1 MVGYQ
6 KTTVITVIV
15 TLKKSINSSKRLIYN
30 EIQHRFHVTQV
41 ISKPSKGTKGCIF
54 LL

>member
-15 TLKKSINSSKRLIYN
+15 RFKKSINSPKRLIYN
-30 EIQHRFHVTQV
+30 EMQHPYYATQV
-41 ISKPSKGTKGCIF
+41 MSKPS
-54 LL
+54 

>member
-15 TLKKSINSSKRLIYN
+15 RLKKSTNSPKRLIYN
-30 EIQHRFHVTQV
+30 EMQYPYYATQV
-41 ISKPSKGTKGCIF
+41 MSKPS
-54 LL
+54 

>member
-15 TLKKSINSSKRLIYN
+15 RLKKSINLPKRLIYN
-30 EIQHRFHVTQV
+30 EMQHPYYVT
-41 ISKPSKGTKGCIF
+41 
-54 LL
+54 

>member
-15 TLKKSINSSKRLIYN
+15 RLKKSINSPKRLIYN
-30 EIQHRFHVTQV
+30 EMQYPYYVTQV
-41 ISKPSKGTKGCIF
+41 VSKPS
-54 LL
+54 

>member
-15 TLKKSINSSKRLIYN
+15 SLKKSINSPKRLIYN
-30 EIQHRFHVTQV
+30 KMQHPYYVTQV
-41 ISKPSKGTKGCIF
+41 MSKPS
-54 LL
+54 